1 MRICGRGGGPGQFC
15 AKDGT
20 CDTCGACQNDA
31 TDAIDS
37 KCPQDLCPGSGNQPI
52 CLDARLLLTEWSCP
66 DTYKFQVRKH
76 FPDSKSA
83 PEVSYPPKEQARYMT
98 PFNRLVGGVLISL
111 SRRATTSCAA
121 SSNPSVQ
128 SFIDN
133 ETICLAETADA
144 QPYGWDPVLLS
155 TSTIYNGKV
164 TYASAYRPSEKAPS
178 EFFDSAFGFFNHS
191 YDTAAGRRKNE
202 SLIDRDYAE
211 NFLVYLD
218 SRASMSHAGA
228 MVEYMR
234 EGGFVDEQTESVKVT
249 FVTFNNNGNYFAHVV
264 FEFKWDTGG
273 SITWEYAMRTVP
285 GPPVY
290 SASTHPLQMPL
301 EVVCML
307 LLCVNLFLEAN
318 DLVAA
323 VRVMRPMDYLSNGW
337 NYVDWT
343 HFFLMWSGWSTWLM
357 YTEAASRFEM
367 KSAYPI
373 LADPASDLRFLAT
386 NAQEEKEF
394 LEFLSSVS
402 TACDR
407 LASYQSLTGVS
418 VLMFLFRLIKN
429 LDFQERMGVVSRTI
443 MTAIPDLLHFMFL
456 FVVVFVGYVV
466 VGHIMFGHLFGPLST
481 LDEAVNTLFFWLIG
495 YDPTSFWDGM
505 SHAAPSWAF
514 QLYLWSYLIIVYFIL
529 FNVLLAILIDTYCEV
544 KGGQDPDAPGS
555 VLLLCQ
561 GQRIGFTACCA
572 CPLPYT

>member
-1 MRICGRGGGPGQFC
+1 
-15 AKDGT
+15 
-20 CDTCGACQNDA
+20 
-31 TDAIDS
+31 
-37 KCPQDLCPGSGNQPI
+37 
-52 CLDARLLLTEWSCP
+52 
-66 DTYKFQVRKH
+66 
-76 FPDSKSA
+76 
-83 PEVSYPPKEQARYMT
+83 
-98 PFNRLVGGVLISL
+98 
-111 SRRATTSCAA
+111 
-121 SSNPSVQ
+121 
-128 SFIDN
+128 
-133 ETICLAETADA
+133 
-144 QPYGWDPVLLS
+144 
-155 TSTIYNGKV
+155 
-164 TYASAYRPSEKAPS
+164 
-178 EFFDSAFGFFNHS
+178 
-191 YDTAAGRRKNE
+191 
-202 SLIDRDYAE
+202 
-211 NFLVYLD
+211 
-218 SRASMSHAGA
+218 

-307 LLCVNLFLEAN
+307 LLCVNCLLEAN

-323 VRVMRPMDYLSNGW
+323 IRVMRPMDYLSNGW

-343 HFFLMWSGWSTWLM
+343 HFYLMWSGWITWLI

-386 NAQEEKEF
+386 DAQQEKEF

-407 LASYQSLTGVS
+407 LASYQSITGVS

-429 LDFQERMGVVSRTI
+429 LDFQEHMGVVSRTI

-456 FVVVFVGYVV
+456 FGVVFFGFVV
-466 VGHIMFGHLFGPLST
+466 VGHIIFGHLFGPLST
-481 LDEAVNTLFFWLIG
+481 LIG
-495 YDPTSFWDGM
+495 SDG
-505 SHAAPSWAF
+505 SAG
-514 QLYLWSYLIIVYFIL
+514 
-529 FNVLLAILIDTYCEV
+529 
-544 KGGQDPDAPGS
+544 K
-555 VLLLCQ
+555 
-561 GQRIGFTACCA
+561 
-572 CPLPYT
+572 